1 MLSQAGLAGWR
12 LVTGAFKVRIQTI
25 SVLKATWK
33 FSAPE
38 ARMPG
43 SQQQE
48 RRLEGGRRGDRCS
61 AFVASLLRDSPTFA
75 SGPCHLSC
83 GSHRVA

>member
-1 MLSQAGLAGWR
+1 MLSQVGIAGWR

-48 RRLEGGRRGDRCS
+48 GRSALRWEAGRRS
-61 AFVASLLRDSPTFA
+61 AFAASLLRDSPTFA
-75 SGPCHLSC
+75 SSPCHLSC